1 MAEAFLSIESM
12 THMKLQKLCYYA
24 KAWYLAI
31 YGENII
37 TEPFEAWVSG
47 AVQPLLY
54 HKYKIYGLGY
64 IFKNNTWEKI
74 GVSVVKKMPA
84 IAKYVFV
91 GGALTLVADYIKMH
105 HIDWLVMNGGFVGFN
120 IAAYELDKFKGKKT
134 VRTFNAFSLSN
145 FKEVGLSGFFCVK
158 K

>member
-1 MAEAFLSIESM
+1 MLYQI
-12 THMKLQKLCYYA
+12 LIR
-24 KAWYLAI
+24 YLKKDWREKHPW
-31 YGENII
+31 G
-37 TEPFEAWVSG
+37 
-47 AVQPLLY
+47 
-54 HKYKIYGLGY
+54 
-64 IFKNNTWEKI
+64 KI